1 MKNAPEMQPHQFLEL
16 SKYGTSTQECDKAL
30 HFVSASGQIY
40 IAHEAVRQLFF
51 AAGWPWKI
59 LGALMRIPGIYGAS
73 AIGYR
78 LVANNRHKLPGGTP
92 TCKPKY
98 LS

>member
-1 MKNAPEMQPHQFLEL
+1 MKNAPEMQPHQFLDL
-16 SKYGTSTQECDKAL
+16 SQYGTTTEACDKAL
-30 HFVSASGQIY
+30 HFVAGDGKIST
-40 IAHEAVRQLFF
+40 AHEAVRQLFF
-51 AAGWPWKI
+51 AAGGAWKI
-59 LGALMRIPGIYGAS
+59 LGVVMRIPVIYGAT